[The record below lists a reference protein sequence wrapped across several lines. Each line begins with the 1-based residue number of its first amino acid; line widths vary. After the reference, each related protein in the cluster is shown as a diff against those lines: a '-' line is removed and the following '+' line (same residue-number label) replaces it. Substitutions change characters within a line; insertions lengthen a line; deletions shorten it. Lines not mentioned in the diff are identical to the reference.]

1 MTTIE
6 ELLKRDLK
14 KDPILL
20 LSKRLNKYRK
30 SSIPP
35 EKSAKVKNL
44 LTNTNLNEAI
54 EKERITKP

>member
-20 LSKRLNKYRK
+20 LNKRLNKYRK

-44 LTNTNLNEAI
+44 LMNTNLNEAI

>member
-20 LSKRLNKYRK
+20 LNKRLNKYRS
-30 SSIPP
+30 SSIPH
-35 EKSAKVKNL
+35 EKSTKVKNL
-44 LTNTNLNEAI
+44 LANTNLYEAI

>member
-20 LSKRLNKYRK
+20 LNKRLNKYRN

-44 LTNTNLNEAI
+44 LTNSNLYEAI
-54 EKERITKP
+54 EEERITKP